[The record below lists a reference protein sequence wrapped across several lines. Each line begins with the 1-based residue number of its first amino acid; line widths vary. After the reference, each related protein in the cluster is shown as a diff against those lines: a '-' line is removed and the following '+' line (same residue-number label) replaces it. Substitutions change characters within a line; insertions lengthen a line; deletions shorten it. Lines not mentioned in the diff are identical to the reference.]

1 MGMLDRYK
9 KKGGFLQLL
18 NLLETSPTAKRE
30 HLLSLINQENQNWE
44 TELRRKILS
53 FERILSWNPTVIAEI
68 FEKMHFKTLAGALK
82 PTASDQVQK
91 AISSMSTSDQRKL
104 SNEMDEINPTPA
116 ESHTCCAKII
126 TELRALV
133 AGGGL
138 KLEKIDP
145 EMAIADNIEVILNQL
160 PDPKIIEKFTQKTTP
175 INQPLSNEIQAQIK
189 KPVMQP
195 KAPQTNPQLVAANA
209 KSDSDETEIYKS
221 RANQLAHEN
230 AQLKHEISILKARL
244 EQFKKSS

>member
-53 FERILSWNPTVIAEI
+53 FDRILGWNPMTLAEI
-68 FEKMHFKTLAGALK
+68 FEKLHFKTLAGALK
-82 PTASDQVQK
+82 PLPTDQVQR
-91 AISSMSTSDQRKL
+91 AVSSMSTSDQRKL
-104 SNEMDEINPTPA
+104 AIHLDELNPTAA

-145 EMAIADNIEVILNQL
+145 EMAIANNIEEILNQL
-160 PDPKIIEKFTQKTTP
+160 PDPRIIEKFTQSSSP
-175 INQPLSNEIQAQIK
+175 IRQSFPTENSNQPTKPAVQLKVTATQPQQTSNID
-189 KPVMQP
+189 
-195 KAPQTNPQLVAANA
+195 
-209 KSDSDETEIYKS
+209 KSHTDETEIYKT

-230 AQLKHEISILKARL
+230 AQLKHEISILKAKL